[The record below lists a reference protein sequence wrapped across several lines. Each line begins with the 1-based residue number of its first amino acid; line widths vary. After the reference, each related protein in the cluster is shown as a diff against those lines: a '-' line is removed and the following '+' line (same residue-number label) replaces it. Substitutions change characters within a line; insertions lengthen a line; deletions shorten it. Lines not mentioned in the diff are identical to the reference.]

1 MTAGTLDVHP
11 IAGSLGAEV
20 HGLDLSRPLS
30 DATMAAVHRALIDNK
45 VIVFRDQELTPEQQ
59 VALTRRFGPVLRVP
73 FVAHMAEHPDIIAVL
88 KTPEER
94 GIGVFGGDWH
104 SDFSFLEAPPMATLL
119 YAREVPGHGGDTIW
133 ADMAGAYDALSD
145 GMKALLDGL
154 IAIHSGVPYGT
165 RGPGPDVAVST
176 SIKMRRNDPAADVET
191 EHPVVLVHPESGRR
205 ALFVNPTYTTRF
217 KDMTAEESRPLL
229 DTLYA
234 HATRPEFTCRLRWAK
249 GSLAIWDNRSTLH
262 LAVNDYDGTRRLL
275 HRTTVAGARP
285 SGPG

>member
-165 RGPGPDVAVST
+165 RGPGPDVAVAALA
-176 SIKMRRNDPAADVET
+176 PA
-191 EHPVVLVHPESGRR
+191 
-205 ALFVNPTYTTRF
+205 
-217 KDMTAEESRPLL
+217 
-229 DTLYA
+229 
-234 HATRPEFTCRLRWAK
+234 
-249 GSLAIWDNRSTLH
+249 
-262 LAVNDYDGTRRLL
+262 
-275 HRTTVAGARP
+275 
-285 SGPG
+285 